1 VLDWKSNEKTFETN
15 VDSTHRQDMYAVIR
29 DTISLCNDTRNT
41 LRRLVSERLAYEMK
55 FPFLDEDESFAQTGG
70 FIPCFW
76 LVYGKKTQ
84 TCFKLSD
91 FNKLATCN
99 YPVVLYEKFYMRH
112 KVEPRYQEIRQLLQR
127 YLDGVGESPTAE
139 ANYIGQ
145 MTSFFFKVKGDG
157 VGFGQALVRNPEGRT
172 MNSHIFDEV
181 NRTVAISKGLVDSE
195 NVSFRFEDPS
205 TPPAPVKIRNPGE
218 VAGVLKMAKQSS
230 FTRSTPQ
237 NKGSSR
243 TSDMYEITC
252 TYQGK
257 NKKVILIDLPGNEE
271 QISDCT
277 DETRT
282 ERCAETRG
290 IYRLLQ
296 HVKRFIAVKRFGF
309 EAEAGKRLLKIADP
323 TNPLN
328 MFFGRML
335 ENKVAVSFLC
345 FAAKYA
351 SSPSYMPN
359 TKTTLQYVDSLYAA
373 KLECDPSKKMAEA
386 TRLLRKMEA
395 EKPAQPEQLTA
406 AQQRALV
413 KIKEVVDHRIEGLP
427 AMKPKLVKTTVHVR
441 TDNNGSYLVL
451 EGFLVSESTPSASVF
466 SKVVV
471 LQDVEE
477 IYYCKNGKS
486 PLQPLSR
493 LIPFFKLDVLKK
505 SPTTLVPIEVSSLNS
520 ETTALIKTPVAI
532 DFSLTEETALL
543 PYFLTEGGHGVSAGA
558 VYTKKT
564 KASLK
569 VVKSFC
575 HIYLLE
581 MKAFTDFK
589 KSNPSCHY
597 ADFELRT
604 ILDALKSSIITVKT
618 TGGSLTKKVKRR
630 AAKSKTRSSK

>member
-1 VLDWKSNEKTFETN
+1 
-15 VDSTHRQDMYAVIR
+15 
-29 DTISLCNDTRNT
+29 
-41 LRRLVSERLAYEMK
+41 
-55 FPFLDEDESFAQTGG
+55 
-70 FIPCFW
+70 
-76 LVYGKKTQ
+76 
-84 TCFKLSD
+84 
-91 FNKLATCN
+91 
-99 YPVVLYEKFYMRH
+99 MRH

-145 MTSFFFKVKGDG
+145 MTSFFFKVKGRG
-157 VGFGQALVRNPEGRT
+157 VGFGQASVRNLENKF

-181 NRTVAISKGLVDSE
+181 NRTVATSEGLVDSE

-205 TPPAPVKIRNPGE
+205 TPPAPVEIRNPGE

-257 NKKVILIDLPGNEE
+257 NKRVILIDLPGNEE

-277 DETRT
+277 AETRT

-290 IYRLLQ
+290 IHRLLQ

-309 EAEAGKRLLKIADP
+309 EAEAGKRLLGIADP

-328 MFFGRML
+328 MIFGRML

-395 EKPAQPEQLTA
+395 EKPAQPEKLTA

-413 KIKEVVDHRIEGLP
+413 TIKEVVDLPIEGLP
-427 AMKPKLVKTTVHVR
+427 AMKPKLVKKTVHVT
-441 TDNNGSYLVL
+441 TDTDGSYLVL
-451 EGFLVSESTPSASVF
+451 EGFLVSESTSSASVF

-471 LQDVEE
+471 LQDVKQ
-477 IYYCKNGKS
+477 INYVQNGSSK
-486 PLQPLSR
+486 PKPLSDF
-493 LIPFFKLDVLKK
+493 IKFFDLNVLKN
-505 SPTTLVPIEVSSLNS
+505 SNTTLVPIKISVSSDPA
-520 ETTALIKTPVAI
+520 TTALIKTPVAI
-532 DFSLTEETALL
+532 DFSLTKETARL
-543 PYFLTEGGHGVSAGA
+543 PFFLTPGPYGGDITPGA
-558 VYTKKT
+558 VYTEIT
-564 KASLK
+564 KPSLT

-575 HIYLLE
+575 HIYLLN

-589 KSNPSCHY
+589 TKIESSWYHEV
-597 ADFELRT
+597 ALSAS
-604 ILDALKSSIITVKT
+604 LDKLKSRIISVNT

-630 AAKSKTRSSK
+630 AAKSKTLSSK